1 MGARDAFRDAEN
13 VLKNAEP
20 ALREKEN
27 TLEHEKQIFRAE
39 IEALLKEEGE
49 DLSEEEIAN
58 LVSSEEDSPVL
69 QELNKQICVMR
80 AVFDD
85 LRHQVEE
92 KKAALVAAEAAAESA
107 GADLNQLEKEEQNAE
122 MSPLTAYYL
131 SQELVIVNEHL
142 ERHETTQGEMLA
154 ILKQRREEWAITK
167 ASLQEELHQADMY
180 VEVAKK
186 DLEAV
191 QTLSKVLKQ

>member
-1 MGARDAFRDAEN
+1 MGDAFIGAESA
-13 VLKNAEP
+13 LKDAEP
-20 ALREKEN
+20 ALREKEHL
-27 TLEHEKQIFRAE
+27 LELEKQTFRAE

-92 KKAALVAAEAAAESA
+92 KKAALVAVEAAAESA
-107 GADLNQLEKEEQNAE
+107 GADLKQLEKEEQNAE
-122 MSPLTAYYL
+122 LPPLTAYYL
-131 SQELVIVNEHL
+131 SQELVLVNEHL
-142 ERHETTQGEMLA
+142 KRHESAQNEMLA
-154 ILKQRREEWAITK
+154 NLKQRREEWVTTK
-167 ASLQEELHQADMY
+167 ASLHEELHQADMY
-180 VEVAKK
+180 VELAKK

>member
-1 MGARDAFRDAEN
+1 MGDAEN

-27 TLEHEKQIFRAE
+27 TLEHEKQIFRTE
-39 IEALLKEEGE
+39 IDSLLKEEGE

-69 QELNKQICVMR
+69 QELNRQICVMR

-107 GADLNQLEKEEQNAE
+107 GAELNQLEKEEQNAE
-122 MSPLTAYYL
+122 MPPLTA
-131 SQELVIVNEHL
+131 
-142 ERHETTQGEMLA
+142 
-154 ILKQRREEWAITK
+154 
-167 ASLQEELHQADMY
+167 
-180 VEVAKK
+180 
-186 DLEAV
+186 
-191 QTLSKVLKQ
+191 

>member
-1 MGARDAFRDAEN
+1 MGDAEN

-69 QELNKQICVMR
+69 QELTKQICVMR

-85 LRHQVEE
+85 LRHQVDE
-92 KKAALVAAEAAAESA
+92 KNAALVAADAAAESA
-107 GADLNQLEKEEQNAE
+107 RVELNQLEEEEKNAE
-122 MSPLTAYYL
+122 MPPLTAYYL
-131 SQELVIVNEHL
+131 SQELVIVNERL
-142 ERHETTQGEMLA
+142 NRHETTQGEMLA
-154 ILKQRREEWAITK
+154 AQKQRSEEWATTK
-167 ASLQEELHQADMY
+167 ASLQEELHQADIY

-191 QTLSKVLKQ
+191 QNLSKVLKQ

>member
-1 MGARDAFRDAEN
+1 MGDAEN

-39 IEALLKEEGE
+39 IETLLKEEGE

-69 QELNKQICVMR
+69 QEITKQICVLR

-85 LRHQVEE
+85 LRHQAEE
-92 KKAALVAAEAAAESA
+92 KKAALVAAEAAVESA
-107 GADLNQLEKEEQNAE
+107 GADLNQLEIEEKTAE
-122 MSPLTAYYL
+122 MPPLTAYYL
-131 SQELVIVNEHL
+131 SQELVMVTEHL
-142 ERHETTQGEMLA
+142 ERHETTHGELLA
-154 ILKQRREEWAITK
+154 TQKQRREEWATTK
-167 ASLQEELHQADMY
+167 TS
-180 VEVAKK
+180 
-186 DLEAV
+186 
-191 QTLSKVLKQ
+191 

>member
-1 MGARDAFRDAEN
+1 MGDAEN

-69 QELNKQICVMR
+69 QELSKQISVMR

-85 LRHQVEE
+85 LRHQVDE
-92 KKAALVAAEAAAESA
+92 KNVALVAADAAVESA
-107 GADLNQLEKEEQNAE
+107 AADLNQLQKEETNAE
-122 MSPLTAYYL
+122 VPAVTSYYFG
-131 SQELVIVNEHL
+131 QDLVIVNDHL
-142 ERHETTQGEMLA
+142 TRHETNQGE
-154 ILKQRREEWAITK
+154 
-167 ASLQEELHQADMY
+167 
-180 VEVAKK
+180 
-186 DLEAV
+186 
-191 QTLSKVLKQ
+191 